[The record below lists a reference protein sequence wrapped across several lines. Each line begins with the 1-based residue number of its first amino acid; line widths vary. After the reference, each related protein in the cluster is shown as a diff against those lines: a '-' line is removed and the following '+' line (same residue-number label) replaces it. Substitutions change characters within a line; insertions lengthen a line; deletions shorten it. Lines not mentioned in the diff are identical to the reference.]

1 MKAITVILAE
11 DHTIVRDGLKA
22 LLKNAADIE
31 VIGEAGDGH
40 EAVALVKKLRPA
52 VVVIDI
58 SMPRLNGMEATRQI
72 LETLPKTRVI
82 VLTGHSEDAYVERI
96 VSLGAAGYLVK
107 QSASD
112 TLSTAIREVHKG
124 NVFFSPSIAIRRKDN
139 AQKARIR
146 GEKIAPDLTAREME
160 VLQLVAEGKANKESA
175 DILGISIKTVEKH
188 RQRVMEKLN
197 IHDTAGLTR
206 HAIATGIIEVQVQV
220 ELE

>member
-31 VIGEAGDGH
+31 VIGEAGDGR

-124 NVFFSPSIAIRRKDN
+124 NVFFSPSIEIRRKDN

>member
-22 LLKNAADIE
+22 LLQNAADIE

>member
-31 VIGEAGDGH
+31 VIGEAGDGR

>member
-22 LLKNAADIE
+22 LLQNAADIE

-40 EAVALVKKLRPA
+40 VAVALVKKLRPA